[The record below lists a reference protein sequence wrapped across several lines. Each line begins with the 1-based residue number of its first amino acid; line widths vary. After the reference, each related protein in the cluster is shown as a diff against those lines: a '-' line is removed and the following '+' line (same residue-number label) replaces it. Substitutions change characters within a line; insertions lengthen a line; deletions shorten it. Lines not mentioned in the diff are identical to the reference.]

1 MNSHLHHTVV
11 MARMADF
18 RAVAERERRT
28 AQPRPAP
35 APRRPQ
41 RALRRLRVRPV
52 S

>member
-11 MARMADF
+11 MARMTGL
-18 RAVAERERRT
+18 RAVADRERLT
-28 AQPRPAP
+28 ARPRPAP

-41 RALRRLRVRPV
+41 RALRRLRVRTA